1 MTVGGDK
8 NPGKKQRK
16 TTKNEKDPGKKQG
29 KIKKMKTSK
38 RRKIQGKYMKNT
50 KNERERV

>member
-16 TTKNEKDPGKKQG
+16 TTKNGKDPGKKPQ
-29 KIKKMKTSK
+29 KS
-38 RRKIQGKYMKNT
+38 RK
-50 KNERERV
+50 